1 MPAVGQVPAVAAA
14 PEAVL
19 LGDPAGLVV
28 GERRGCA
35 CCVLALLDWGP
46 AVLSLAME
54 PVL

>member
-46 AVLSLAME
+46 VERNRAEV
-54 PVL
+54 PVP